1 MKVLFVAA
9 EVNPFVKVGGLADV
23 AGSLPRAL
31 ARAGCDVHLVMPH
44 YASAK
49 WGQLLLEPWQAVY
62 PPMGYGREEAMVA
75 TAELAPRLRLYT
87 VANGAYFSRERPY
100 DYPDDL
106 RRFSFFSK
114 AAYEIARIIE
124 PDIVHVNDWH
134 TSLLPAFLKV
144 YGCPGDPKAVVTVHN
159 MAFQGVGGWDDFVYS
174 SLPWD
179 QFSPAGAEFYG
190 KFNMLKTAMAYSDA
204 ITTVSP
210 SYALEIQT
218 EEFGEGLH
226 AVIAERAERVH
237 GILNGIDYD
246 EWNPMTDDLIASG
259 YDVEHIEVREKNKAA
274 LVREFGLEYRAQ
286 TPVFAFVGRLFQQ
299 KGVDI
304 MVDAIE
310 RLMGNDL
317 QFAVLGSGSPQY
329 EERLRALA
337 AAIPGKVGVRV
348 AFSNSL
354 AHMIYAGAD
363 FFLMPSKFE
372 PCGLGQMIAMRYGA
386 IPIVR
391 AVGGLRDS
399 VSEPE
404 TGIVFWDYSDQQL
417 RHAVDRALALWCD
430 SEGLMARRIRAM
442 RADFSWSE
450 STQKYL
456 ELYRK
461 ISGR

>member
-1 MKVLFVAA
+1 MRILFAAA
-9 EVNPFVKVGGLADV
+9 EVNPFIKVGGLADV
-23 AGSLPRAL
+23 AGSLPKAL
-31 ARAGCDVHLVMPH
+31 AQAGCDVHLVMPH
-44 YASAK
+44 YATAN
-49 WGQLLLEPWQAVY
+49 WGSLQLEPWRSVY
-62 PPMGYGREEAMVA
+62 PPMGYGREEGAVR
-75 TAELAPRLRLYT
+75 TAELAPNLRLYT

-100 DYPDDL
+100 DFPDDL

-114 AAYEIARIIE
+114 AVYEIAHVVE

-134 TSLLPAFLKV
+134 TSMVPAYLKV
-144 YGCPGDPKAVVTVHN
+144 YGCPGEPRAVVTIHN
-159 MAFQGVGGWDDFVYS
+159 MAFQGVGGWEDFVYS

-179 QFSPAGAEFYG
+179 QFSPKGAEFYG
-190 KFNMLKTAMAYSDA
+190 KFNMLKTAMVYSDA

-218 EEFGEGLH
+218 EKFGEGLH
-226 AVIAERAERVH
+226 AVVAERADRVH

-246 EWNPMTDDLIASG
+246 EWNPATDTLIAAG
-259 YDVEHIEVREKNKAA
+259 YDAEHLEVREKNKAE
-274 LVREFGLEYRAQ
+274 LLGEFGLDYRSQ
-286 TPVFAFVGRLFQQ
+286 TPVFAFVGRLYQQ

-310 RLMGNDL
+310 RLIGNDL
-317 QFAVLGSGSPQY
+317 QFLVLGSGSPQY

-337 AAIPGKVGVRV
+337 AANPGKVGVRL

-354 AHMIYAGAD
+354 AHMIYAGTD

-399 VSEPE
+399 VNEPE
-404 TGIVFWDYSDQQL
+404 TGIVFWDYSEQHL
-417 RHAVDRALALWCD
+417 RHAVERALALWRD

-442 RADFSWSE
+442 LADFSWTE
-450 STQKYL
+450 STQRYL

-461 ISGR
+461 IPRR

>member
-1 MKVLFVAA
+1 MRILFAAA
-9 EVNPFVKVGGLADV
+9 EVNPFMKVGGLADV
-23 AGSLPRAL
+23 AGSLPKAL
-31 ARAGCDVHLVMPH
+31 AQAGCDVHLVMPH
-44 YASAK
+44 YATAK
-49 WGQLLLEPWQAVY
+49 WGELRLEPWRQVY
-62 PPMGYGREEAMVA
+62 PPMGYGREEGTVY
-75 TAELAPRLRLYT
+75 TAELAPGLRLYT

-100 DYPDDL
+100 DFPDDL

-114 AAYEIARIIE
+114 ATYEIARMVE

-134 TSLLPAFLKV
+134 TSMLPAYLKV
-144 YGCPGDPKAVVTVHN
+144 YGCPGDPAAVVTIHN
-159 MAFQGVGGWDDFVYS
+159 MAFQGEGGWDDFVYS

-179 QFSPAGAEFYG
+179 QFTPKGAEFYG
-190 KFNMLKTAMAYSDA
+190 KFNMLKAAMVYSDA

-210 SYALEIQT
+210 SYAREIQT

-246 EWNPMTDDLIASG
+246 EWNPAADTLIATC
-259 YDVEHIEVREKNKAA
+259 YDVEHLETREKNKAA
-274 LVREFGLEYRAQ
+274 LVKEFGLEYRPQ

-304 MVDAIE
+304 MADAIE
-310 RLMGNDL
+310 RLIGNDV
-317 QFAVLGSGSPQY
+317 QFVVLGSGSPQY

-337 AAIPGKVGVRV
+337 AANPGKAGIRL

-399 VSEPE
+399 VSEPG
-404 TGIVFWDYSDQQL
+404 TGIVFWDYAEQHL
-417 RHAVDRALALWCD
+417 RHAIERGLALWRD
-430 SEGLMARRIRAM
+430 SEGLMSRRIRAM
-442 RADFSWSE
+442 GADFSWSE

-461 ISGR
+461 ISRR